1 MSDNRIKQK
10 EPKYHPPIHAFP
22 IYGLIVCAAILILI
36 GIYLYINNIEV
47 LGNANGDSFGVNG
60 FTSIGFGIAL
70 LIFPIYTL
78 IKQYREK
85 KRFDNNI
92 F

>member
-1 MSDNRIKQK
+1 MLKEKNK
-10 EPKYHPPIHAFP
+10 EPKYHPPIHSFP
-22 IYGLIVCAAILILI
+22 IYGLLVCAAILILV
-36 GIYLYINNIEV
+36 GIYFFLNNIEIS
-47 LGNANGDSFGVNG
+47 GNDGENK
-60 FTSIGFGIAL
+60 FGINGPSSICFGIIL

-78 IKQYREK
+78 IKQHKEK